1 MKHKLKIHEKV
12 ELVRKRKG
20 VTKSHIAKR
29 CGKTPTWYTDISN
42 GRRGMSVESLQQ
54 IADALEVD
62 IKVFFDENLS
72 ESHKKE
78 VS

>member
-1 MKHKLKIHEKV
+1 MI

-20 VTKSHIAKR
+20 VTKTHIAKK

-42 GRRGMSVESLQQ
+42 GKRGMSVEALEQ

-62 IKVFFDENLS
+62 VKVFFDEKLS
-72 ESHKKE
+72 ETHKKE
-78 VS
+78 VC